1 MVDDA
6 LKPGDW
12 VLTQGTG
19 GVSIFAI
26 QFAKMAGAKVI
37 ATSSNDEKLERL
49 KSLGAD
55 HVINY
60 RTTPE
65 WGNVAFD
72 LTKGVGVDH
81 ILDVGGPSTLR
92 ESMTAARLGGH
103 ISLIGILS
111 GVTGELSFLPVLLKQ
126 LRLQGVLVGSRAQ
139 QQDMIKALNAHT
151 IRPVIDRHFPLEQI
165 VEAFQYLES
174 NRHFGKICLDI

>member
-1 MVDDA
+1 
-6 LKPGDW
+6 
-12 VLTQGTG
+12 
-19 GVSIFAI
+19 
-26 QFAKMAGAKVI
+26 
-37 ATSSNDEKLERL
+37 
-49 KSLGAD
+49 
-55 HVINY
+55 
-60 RTTPE
+60 
-65 WGNVAFD
+65 
-72 LTKGVGVDH
+72 
-81 ILDVGGPSTLR
+81 
-92 ESMTAARLGGH
+92 MTAARLGGH